1 MQGFAN
7 LLSGQGFMGGFNA
20 AGGFSGIKGLFG
32 AISGLFTKT
41 ETGFAGG
48 FTDAAA
54 GMTMMDT
61 AATSTSLSL
70 SALTTNFTKLGKTIA
85 SGAGTI
91 WKFLTTGIAGGP
103 WGLVIAG
110 AAAAAIT
117 LWKTVFSKSA
127 YEKFAQE
134 FARDFG
140 DIVISDDAI
149 KNFANSLGVT
159 EEQLAK
165 VRKDVASS
173 PAFLM
178 IGYNAAVAQGKV
190 EQLKVLKLR
199 GEPLISEKH
208 LKKGWQP
215 ETGWI

>member
-1 MQGFAN
+1 MQGFSSI
-7 LLSGQGFMGGFNA
+7 LSGDGFMGGFKS
-20 AGGFSGIKGLFG
+20 AGGFGGIKGLFG
-32 AISGLFTKT
+32 AIGGLFSKGASAGTA
-41 ETGFAGG
+41 GFGG

-61 AATSTSLSL
+61 AAT
-70 SALTTNFTKLGKTIA
+70 
-85 SGAGTI
+85 GA
-91 WKFLTTGIAGGP
+91 TTGIGALTGELGK
-103 WGLVIAG
+103 LG
-110 AAAAAIT
+110 AAAAKAGGWMWQFISGASAAGPWGTAIAAAAVAAVV

-190 EQLKVLKLR
+190 DQFLKSL
-199 GEPLISEKH
+199 ESI
-208 LKKGWQP
+208 
-215 ETGWI
+215 ETA